1 MLSED
6 YYDILQFPEDYTGRA
21 VDGER
26 IAGGEVHEWRDP
38 VAEYERRLW
47 LWPGGRTR
55 GPSSAS
61 TSRPCYSSA
70 LLEEMAC
77 VAGDDGDVDAAGGG
91 RGRLWCLMDL
101 TTSGRTC

>member
-6 YYDILQFPEDYTGRA
+6 YYDILQFPENYTGCA
-21 VDGER
+21 VDGKK
-26 IAGGEVHEWRDP
+26 ISGGEVHEWRDP

-47 LWPGGRTR
+47 IGGGTR
-55 GPSSAS
+55 GPASAC

-77 VAGDDGDVDAAGGG
+77 VAGDDGNVDAGGG
-91 RGRLWCLMDL
+91 CGGRLWCLMDL
-101 TTSGRTC
+101 TTCGRTC